1 LLLFDILSEKIIFGG
16 QIMEENEKVSF
27 EKIIMAGVGAI
38 TKTAETAG
46 DMLDELVKKGALSVE
61 QGKALNEELKH
72 DIKKG
77 VDTAVQKV
85 QTSAVSRFIDNMG
98 KFSPEDIEK
107 IRAKLD
113 EIDNAKKEPDE
124 PGEADKEAD
133 E

>member
-1 LLLFDILSEKIIFGG
+1 MPDNELSSL
-16 QIMEENEKVSF
+16 EKV
-27 EKIIMAGVGAI
+27 ILAGIDAI
-38 TKTAETAG
+38 TKTAENAG
-46 DMLDELVKKGALSVE
+46 DLLDELVKKGALSVE

-85 QTSAVSRFIDNMG
+85 QSSAVSRFIDNMG

-113 EIDNAKKEPDE
+113 ELDKTEPKPEEAD
-124 PGEADKEAD
+124 EADKEAN

>member
-1 LLLFDILSEKIIFGG
+1 
-16 QIMEENEKVSF
+16 MPEEEKVSF

-46 DMLDELVKKGALSVE
+46 DLLDELVKKGALSVD

-85 QTSAVSRFIDNMG
+85 QSSAVSRFIDNMG
-98 KFSPEDIEK
+98 KFSPEDIER

-113 EIDNAKKEPDE
+113 ELDKTEPKSE
-124 PGEADKEAD
+124 EAGETDKEAD

>member
-1 LLLFDILSEKIIFGG
+1 MLEEEKVSE
-16 QIMEENEKVSF
+16 EKVSF

-46 DMLDELVKKGALSVE
+46 DLLDELVKKGALSVE

-85 QTSAVSRFIDNMG
+85 QSSAVSRFVENMG
-98 KFSPEDIEK
+98 RYSAEDLEK

-113 EIDNAKKEPDE
+113 ELDKIKKESDNTDNADNTDNTVD
-124 PGEADKEAD
+124 G
-133 E
+133 

>member
-1 LLLFDILSEKIIFGG
+1 
-16 QIMEENEKVSF
+16 MEENEKVSF

-46 DMLDELVKKGALSVE
+46 DLLDELVKKGSLSVE

-77 VDTAVQKV
+77 VDGAVQRV
-85 QTSAVSRFIDNMG
+85 QSSAVSRFIDNMG
-98 KFSPEDIEK
+98 KFSTDDLEK

-113 EIDNAKKEPDE
+113 ELDNMKAEPDVTDDVE
-124 PGEADKEAD
+124 AGE
-133 E
+133 

>member
-1 LLLFDILSEKIIFGG
+1 
-16 QIMEENEKVSF
+16 MPEEEKVSF

-46 DMLDELVKKGALSVE
+46 DLLDELVKKGALSVE

-77 VDTAVQKV
+77 VDSAVQKV
-85 QTSAVSRFIDNMG
+85 QSSAVSRFVDNMDRYT
-98 KFSPEDIEK
+98 PEDLER

-113 EIDNAKKEPDE
+113 ELDKVKSETDE
-124 PGEADKEAD
+124 TDPEKDSE
-133 E
+133 

>member
-1 LLLFDILSEKIIFGG
+1 MLEEEKVSE
-16 QIMEENEKVSF
+16 EKVSF

-46 DMLDELVKKGALSVE
+46 DLLDELVKKGALSVE

-85 QTSAVSRFIDNMG
+85 QSSAVSRFVENMG
-98 KFSPEDIEK
+98 RYSAEDLEK

-113 EIDNAKKEPDE
+113 ELDKIKKEPDNTDK
-124 PGEADKEAD
+124 ADNTDNTVD

>member
-1 LLLFDILSEKIIFGG
+1 
-16 QIMEENEKVSF
+16 MEENEKVSF

-46 DMLDELVKKGALSVE
+46 DLLDELVKKGAISVE

-85 QTSAVSRFIDNMG
+85 QSTAVSRFVDNMDR
-98 KFSPEDIEK
+98 FSPEDLAM

-113 EIDNAKKEPDE
+113 ELDKASSENAASDNAESE
-124 PGEADKEAD
+124 
-133 E
+133 

>member
-1 LLLFDILSEKIIFGG
+1 
-16 QIMEENEKVSF
+16 MEENEKVSF

-85 QTSAVSRFIDNMG
+85 QASAVSRFIDNMG